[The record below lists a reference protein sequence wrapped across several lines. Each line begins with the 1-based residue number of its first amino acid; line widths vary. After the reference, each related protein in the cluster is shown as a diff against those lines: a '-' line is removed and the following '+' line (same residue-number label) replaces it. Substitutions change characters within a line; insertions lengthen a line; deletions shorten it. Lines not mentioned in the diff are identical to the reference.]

1 MEPPLGGKVG
11 GMSRGGSSE
20 EARRVIPTVHFSTG
34 LVTQAPTVSRQK
46 ERERRRGREGGR
58 EEGGDEQSTV
68 ERRKEEKQRIH
79 FLCVY
84 VRIQSH
90 HCCLFPHE
98 PFHHLHPHRVCRIWG
113 KRLGKHYANHR
124 LEATGA
130 ATAQSPTP
138 DLSPRRNLE
147 IKD

>member
-1 MEPPLGGKVG
+1 MRKHGELSPLC
-11 GMSRGGSSE
+11 
-20 EARRVIPTVHFSTG
+20 T
-34 LVTQAPTVSRQK
+34 LVLDLLCKLQLYPGRK
-46 ERERRRGREGGR
+46 REREGEGGR

-90 HCCLFPHE
+90 HCCLSPHE